1 MSEFLSKEEGNKLLD
16 KITWDLIRPTRSHK
30 GLELW
35 IVVLGLIMI
44 AFGYAYFIQLR
55 DGLGVTAMRDFVS
68 WGMYIG
74 NFVFFVAVSLVG
86 FLITAVLGLLKFK
99 WIEPISR
106 IAEIVALAFVMVAG
120 LVIVFDMGR
129 PDRLHHV
136 LIYGRFQSPI
146 LWDITV
152 ITTYLVISL
161 LLFLLPLIPDMAI
174 AAQRVKNLPTW
185 QKKLYEI
192 LSFGFKHKP
201 EQYKIIKKGIRILSI
216 LIMPVALAIHTVTS
230 WLFASTLRPGWDTTI
245 FGPYFVTGA
254 FVAGAAA
261 VIVMMGIF
269 RSNFKLK
276 DYIKEEHFDQMG
288 KLLVFVSLVYLYFNV
303 NEYLVPG
310 YKMKEGDNEHLMG
323 LFTGHWAPMFW
334 TSQILGLIVPIIL
347 PLFKKFRTPKALTI
361 ISVLVVIGAWL
372 KRYIIVVPTMLHPHL
387 PIQNVPEEYATYI
400 PTGAEI
406 LVTLGTFGLTFI
418 IITVLSKVFPVVPI
432 WEVAKEKGVDLE
444 NIND

>member
-35 IVVLGLIMI
+35 IVVLVLIMI

-136 LIYGRFQSPI
+136 FIYGRFQSPI

-152 ITTYLVISL
+152 ITTYVMISL

-174 AAQRVKNLPTW
+174 AAQRVKNLPVW

-201 EQYKIIKKGIRILSI
+201 EQYKIIKKGMRILSI

-254 FVAGAAA
+254 FVAGSAA

-276 DYIKEEHFDQMG
+276 DYIKEEHFDNMG

-334 TSQILGLIVPIIL
+334 TSQILGLVIPIIL
-347 PLFKKFRTPKALTI
+347 PIFKKFRTPKALTI

-387 PIQNVPEEYATYI
+387 PIQNVPEEYSTYI

-406 LVTLGTFGLTFI
+406 LVTLGTFGLTFV
-418 IITVLSKVFPVVPI
+418 IITVLAKVFPVVPI
-432 WEVAKEKGVDLE
+432 WEVAKEKGIDLE
-444 NIND
+444 KIND